1 MPDVYLSSE
10 RAQTRYYYNKPRSEL
25 SRSDDLWGDLVLR
38 GSVLLARGFERLD
51 HVHGLSIRN
60 LAEDDVLVVEPA
72 SDNGGDEELRS
83 IAVMGTSIS
92 G

>member
-1 MPDVYLSSE
+1 M
-10 RAQTRYYYNKPRSEL
+10 
-25 SRSDDLWGDLVLR
+25 
-38 GSVLLARGFERLD
+38 LARGFERLD
-51 HVHGLSIRN
+51 HVHGLSIGN

-72 SDNGGDEELRS
+72 SDKGGDEELRS